1 MSVPSTPVGPAVPW
15 GLTLVLL
22 VAGCTACPLPSSV
35 FGSYFWERKR
45 GQGSSSTENLCRGL
59 ASLLFFLYGWL
70 LCFFFFF
77 PRGFLQAGINWNKSA
92 EPQEARKEAK
102 ALKQSSP
109 RTVWEEIGMEGC
121 GDGGAEHCR
130 LLQAVMSSALA
141 PCLALC
147 ELSAST
153 VPAGRSGGCV
163 SHWWGAP
170 QRDVISG
177 SCSRSG
183 DALRG
188 RGCADPVLCP
198 LQSGGRR

>member
-1 MSVPSTPVGPAVPW
+1 MGTDPRAAGGRLHGLPAPQLRVRVLFLGEKAWAGLQQHGESVPWSGFSSFFFCMVGCCV
-15 GLTLVLL
+15 
-22 VAGCTACPLPSSV
+22 S
-35 FGSYFWERKR
+35 
-45 GQGSSSTENLCRGL
+45 
-59 ASLLFFLYGWL
+59 
-70 LCFFFFF
+70 FFF

-109 RTVWEEIGMEGC
+109 RAVREEIGMEGC